1 MCEALALVHSTDF
14 PLQRWVS
21 GEPRTSGHVVLAGNA
36 SAHAAALQ
44 CWLRLHE
51 LQHLTSPT
59 AGWRELSCAVNVGGC
74 PSLVDDVGAVLRE
87 RQGLWTLV
95 LIREAQLAPAA
106 AVGTLATRF
115 FQQAKCTHATAAHD
129 TRLDVDCRLVLFA
142 LSTSWGAEALAQPD
156 KRSGPRHRLLS
167 SAKGEAAPWLS
178 AAQRAQPRLLPHL
191 LRSAVA
197 VVLGEEPTERFGA
210 RMREQL
216 ESRHGR
222 QQQQSAQP
230 AQQHVGVDDGSA
242 ASTWP
247 DLTTWPDLS
256 VFDRIAGQQSVVS
269 EVVQRLRGIASG
281 ADGGQDAH
289 VFFFYGF
296 PGTGKTMLAELV
308 ALAQHGRTSPPA
320 FQRFSMQNYKTDEDM
335 WKLVS
340 PPCGVKGEG
349 AFAALFAG
357 RVGCT
362 GGGGAGA
369 GAGAGGAGGAG
380 AGGGGAGAGGDGGDA
395 SWSSW
400 ALSTATAADPCA
412 RPAPV
417 VLFDEIEEAR
427 ADFMTSA
434 LVNAIDHRGFVE
446 FSRKTAE
453 GACVS
458 EHARTAGASIIL
470 MSPRPGMHMLTTTL
484 SLPHRCLHHPHV
496 QLLHGRVGRRRRA
509 STTRRHQRAHGTV
522 QGDSGGH
529 GHHDL
534 RRAHPVRRAEGH
546 AEPVCR
552 GQDARSHAGQPVPIL
567 AAHRPAD
574 GRRV

>member
-1 MCEALALVHSTDF
+1 MCDANRLVHSTDF

-21 GEPRTSGHVVLAGNA
+21 GEPTTSGHVVLAGNA
-36 SAHAAALQ
+36 SAHAAALR

-74 PSLVDDVGAVLRE
+74 PSLVDDVSAVLRE

-106 AVGTLATRF
+106 AVG
-115 FQQAKCTHATAAHD
+115 THATAAHD

-222 QQQQSAQP
+222 QHQPAQQVRP
-230 AQQHVGVDDGSA
+230 AQQHVGGDDGSA
-242 ASTWP
+242 ASA
-247 DLTTWPDLS
+247 WPDLS

-357 RVGCT
+357 RVGCA
-362 GGGGAGA
+362 GGGGAG
-369 GAGAGGAGGAG
+369 GDLG
-380 AGGGGAGAGGDGGDA
+380 AGGGGAGAGGGGGDA

-400 ALSTATAADPCA
+400 ALSTATDVPTDADPCA

-458 EHARTAGASIIL
+458 EHARTAGAFIIL
-470 MSPRPGMHMLTTTL
+470 TSPRPPGMHVLTTTL
-484 SLPHRCLHHPHV
+484 SLPHRCVHHPHV

-509 STTRRHQRAHGTV
+509 RTTRRHQRANGSI
-522 QGDSGGH
+522 QGDPGGN
-529 GHHDL
+529 GRHDL
-534 RRAHPVRRAEGH
+534 
-546 AEPVCR
+546 
-552 GQDARSHAGQPVPIL
+552 
-567 AAHRPAD
+567 
-574 GRRV
+574 